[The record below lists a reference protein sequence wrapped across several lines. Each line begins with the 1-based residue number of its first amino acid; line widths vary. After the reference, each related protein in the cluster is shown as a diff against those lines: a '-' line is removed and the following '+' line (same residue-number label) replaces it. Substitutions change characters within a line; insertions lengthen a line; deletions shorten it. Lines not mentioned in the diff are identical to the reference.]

1 MDFVFMSTRNDATV
15 ASALA
20 LVEIARPLGHRH
32 IGFKDVGADAS
43 KLQDLAAAI
52 RSWSRPGGVKTAA
65 LYTTTK
71 SRN

>member
-1 MDFVFMSTRNDATV
+1 MLTRNDATV

-32 IGFKDVGADAS
+32 IGFKDVGDAS

-52 RSWSRPGGVKTAA
+52 RSWSRPGGVKTPA